1 MMIPKVAYIPF
12 SYPDYPREVVERFI
26 NASKDML
33 KDLGLDLIEV
43 EPVIEFRDAE
53 KAISALKEQDIDLIV
68 ANIISWIEAPNV
80 IAVLKEFKDKP
91 IVLWSHTMFKEKGK
105 LLTLGPLPGAGVV
118 REALEEMGF
127 KFWFLWGMPE
137 EDHVKLRIS
146 AYSRIAHALKKLSRA
161 RIGLLGY
168 ASMGMYTGTFDHTS
182 LVAKIGPEI
191 DHIDQYLIVYH
202 YERISDSE
210 ARKVLDDLLKHIEL
224 GEGVME
230 DYLIKAAKVYLA
242 LKKLAEER
250 KWDALTVK
258 CQYELSRYFKLAP
271 CVPLSILGDE
281 LPCSCEGDIP
291 LIVTQLMMYYLTG
304 LTTSYGDIHLI
315 TDKYLL
321 VGACGF
327 APFSLAADKPKVGR
341 HTALYEGLLNM
352 SKYKSGVV
360 TLARL
365 AYRKDRGYKMH
376 IATGKAMPPEEF
388 YEVGCPSYPSMKVV
402 LDGDTEHFGQN
413 MMSQHYAIVYKDIS
427 EELTELCKLLG
438 IKIIKS

>member
-1 MMIPKVAYIPF
+1 
-12 SYPDYPREVVERFI
+12 
-26 NASKDML
+26 
-33 KDLGLDLIEV
+33 
-43 EPVIEFRDAE
+43 
-53 KAISALKEQDIDLIV
+53 
-68 ANIISWIEAPNV
+68 
-80 IAVLKEFKDKP
+80 
-91 IVLWSHTMFKEKGK
+91 
-105 LLTLGPLPGAGVV
+105 
-118 REALEEMGF
+118 
-127 KFWFLWGMPE
+127 
-137 EDHVKLRIS
+137 
-146 AYSRIAHALKKLSRA
+146 
-161 RIGLLGY
+161 
-168 ASMGMYTGTFDHTS
+168 
-182 LVAKIGPEI
+182 
-191 DHIDQYLIVYH
+191 
-202 YERISDSE
+202 
-210 ARKVLDDLLKHIEL
+210 
-224 GEGVME
+224 
-230 DYLIKAAKVYLA
+230 